1 MAVEVTLKQIGNSF
15 GFILP
20 KEEVKKRHLKPEEKL
35 LVEVIKKA
43 DLRKDFGSLSGK
55 LSGQKFKDL
64 VRSGWK

>member
-1 MAVEVTLKQIGNSF
+1 MAVEVTLKQIGNSL

-20 KEEVKKRHLKPEEKL
+20 KEEVNKKNLKPKERF

-43 DLRKDFGSLSGK
+43 DLKKDFGSLPRK

-64 VRSGWK
+64 VRSEWK